1 MPDFVYTART
11 FDGNDVSGKLSANSR
26 REVLDVLA
34 RQSLFPLTIE
44 DAKKGQIEI
53 KLLRARIPDMLIAQT
68 LTQLADLLENGVP
81 VLTAFQVLVKQ
92 ATHPTLKEVVTD
104 LHDRIA
110 DGESIDGAFAA
121 HPKVF
126 NELTISIIRAG
137 TEGAF
142 LEDAL
147 KRTARFL
154 EVQGE
159 LRSKIIGAMIYPI
172 ILLIVG
178 ISMVLVLVIFFV
190 PQFQVM
196 FDTLLEQGGSLP
208 FLTVCLLASRE
219 FLLQYYH
226 YILIGGAVVFFWLRI
241 QMSTTWGR
249 RFMDRWKLKV
259 PIVGPIFLE
268 SAVSRFC
275 RVFGTLLE
283 NGVPILRALEI
294 SSSSTGNVILADAI
308 AKSAENVSSG
318 ESLSK
323 PLADTGIFPP
333 QVMAML
339 TIAEESNTL
348 ESVLLNAAD
357 TIERGT
363 TRRLDTLIR
372 LLEPLMLLGM
382 GVVVLII
389 VLALLVPIFQMMDQ
403 LKF

>member
-1 MPDFVYTART
+1 M
-11 FDGNDVSGKLSANSR
+11 
-26 REVLDVLA
+26 LA
-34 RQSLFPLTIE
+34 RQSLFPLTVE
-44 DAKKGQIEI
+44 DAKKGHIEI
-53 KLLRARIPDMLIAQT
+53 KLFRSGIPDMLIAQT

-92 ATHPTLKEVVTD
+92 TTHPTLKEVVTD
-104 LHDRIA
+104 LHDRVA
-110 DGESIDGAFAA
+110 DGEAIDSAFAA

-126 NELTISIIRAG
+126 NDLTISIIRAG

-159 LRSKIIGAMIYPI
+159 LRAKIIAAMVYPI

-178 ISMVLVLVIFFV
+178 ISMVLVLIIFFV

-196 FDTLLEQGGSLP
+196 FDTIEEQGGTLP
-208 FLTVCLLASRE
+208 PMTICLLE
-219 FLLQYYH
+219 FRKFLMQYYH
-226 YILIGGAVVFFWLRI
+226 YTLIGGAIVFFGVRI
-241 QMSTTWGR
+241 QMSTTWGK
-249 RFMDRWKLKV
+249 RFMDRWKLKL
-259 PIVGPIFLE
+259 PMAGQIFLE

-294 SSSSTGNVILADAI
+294 SSTSTGNVILADAI
-308 AKSAENVSSG
+308 NKSADNVSSG

-323 PLADTGIFPP
+323 PLAETGIFPP
-333 QVMAML
+333 QVMAMV

-363 TRRLDTLIR
+363 TRRLDTFIR
-372 LLEPLMLLGM
+372 MLEPLLLLGM
-382 GVVVLII
+382 GVVVLVII
-389 VLALLVPIFQMMDQ
+389 LALLVPIFQMTSQ
-403 LKF
+403 LQF